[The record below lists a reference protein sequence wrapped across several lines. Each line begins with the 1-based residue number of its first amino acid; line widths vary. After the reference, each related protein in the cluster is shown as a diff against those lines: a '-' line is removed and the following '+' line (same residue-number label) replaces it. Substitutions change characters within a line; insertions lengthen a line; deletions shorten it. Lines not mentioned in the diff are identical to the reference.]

1 MKTIE
6 MNIKTIVIIL
16 KLLNNFKEEII
27 IIENNI
33 LQKNNDIKNFFEYK
47 IFFSIVNDNNIEI
60 IKLCKIIESRD
71 MEFFEMVITIIM
83 DVFIIINNNSMLNYL
98 NLTLENSEKN
108 ENENDYLIISNTTK
122 IIYNFHKYCHQI
134 KSHIICNIYKKDDN
148 IFINFD
154 LP

>member
-6 MNIKTIVIIL
+6 MNIKTIVINL
-16 KLLNNFKEEII
+16 QLLNNFKEELI

-33 LQKNNDIKNFFEYK
+33 LQKNNDIKIFFEYK
-47 IFFSIVNDNNIEI
+47 IFFCLVNDNNIDI
-60 IKLCKIIESRD
+60 NKLCKIIESRD
-71 MEFFEMVITIIM
+71 MEFYEMIITIII
-83 DVFIIINNNSMLNYL
+83 DVFINIDNNTMLHFLNKALEQSEINQ
-98 NLTLENSEKN
+98 
-108 ENENDYLIISNTTK
+108 NENDYLITSDTTK

-134 KSHIICNIYKKDDN
+134 KYYIIDNIYKKDDN

>member
-16 KLLNNFKEEII
+16 QLLNNFKEEII

-33 LQKNNDIKNFFEYK
+33 LQKNNDIKNFFDYK
-47 IFFSIVNDNNIEI
+47 IFFSIVNNNIEI
-60 IKLCKIIESRD
+60 DKLCEIIESRD

-83 DVFIIINNNSMLNYL
+83 DVFIIIDNNTMLNFL
-98 NLTLENSEKN
+98 NKALQQSEIN
-108 ENENDYLIISNTTK
+108 QNENDYLITSNTTK

-134 KSHIICNIYKKDDN
+134 KSYIICNIYKKDDN